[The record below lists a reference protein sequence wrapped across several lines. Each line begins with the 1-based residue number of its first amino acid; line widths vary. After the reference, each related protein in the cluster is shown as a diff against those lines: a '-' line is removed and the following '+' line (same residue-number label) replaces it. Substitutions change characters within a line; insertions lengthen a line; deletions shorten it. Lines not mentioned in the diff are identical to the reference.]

1 MKTYLNHFI
10 CVAILGI
17 VSVVYFYPII
27 SGKSIQQSD
36 ISQFLGMSKQIVDH
50 REEFNEEPFWLDNAF
65 LGMPSFQVSAKYPF
79 DILYYIDQGIRFL
92 PRPADYLFLYLISFY
107 FLIISLRINYKY
119 ALFGALAFGFSTYL
133 IIILGVGHNTKA
145 LALGYLPLVLS
156 GFLITLRGDYLK
168 GFIISSLFLGLQV
181 HANHYQM
188 TYYTLI
194 MLFIVVVIH
203 YWDFFKKKELRR
215 IYQSLIVFLS
225 VGLISLMM
233 NAPSLLATKE
243 YSEFSTR
250 SKSEISINP
259 DGSLKESLAGLDK
272 DYITEYSY
280 GILESFNLI
289 FPRFMGGGSS
299 ETIRESSKLM
309 EFIRSLEPNQA
320 QQVYQFSKMYWG
332 NQPIVAAPAYLG
344 ISIFFIFLISLLLVN
359 DLNRRWIIM
368 SVIISL
374 ILSWGKNFSVLTDFM
389 IDSFPLYDKFRAV
402 SSIQVIIEFCIPFL
416 AVLGLK
422 NFFSNDFDEKKKLN
436 SLKYVSVFLISLIL
450 IFYVFGGY
458 ILDFKSDFEIFSQYP
473 EILNLIIEER
483 KYLFEY
489 DLIRSLIIVIS
500 VAIILFLFLKKL
512 IKANVSLALLTIV
525 LIFDLWD
532 VNKSYVNADQFVN
545 STNVI
550 SPFTK
555 AIYDEAI
562 LRDKSDF
569 RVYEPQRGFSNART
583 SYFHKSIA
591 GYHAAKPKRI
601 QNLYDFYISNNNM
614 KILSMLNVKYLI
626 QISEDNPLG
635 VTRNPNN
642 LGNAW
647 FIEETKIVDSA
658 DEELLNLN
666 QVELKSICITQD
678 QSLKG
683 LNYKLDNRNS
693 IELVKRK
700 ANELV
705 YKSST
710 TSTQF
715 AVFSEAFYKKGW
727 QAYIDNKPVS
737 HYKVNYLLRGLII
750 PEGDHEIVFK
760 FYPEIVKSG
769 VYISIVS
776 YLILFM
782 IFIKLIL
789 DKKNVQKTTK

>member
-203 YWDFFKKKELRR
+203 YWDFFKKNELRR

-250 SKSEISINP
+250 SKNDISINP
-259 DGSLKESLAGLDK
+259 DGSLKESMNGLDK

-359 DLNRRWIIM
+359 DLNRKWIVI

-710 TSTQF
+710 TSSQF

>member
-17 VSVVYFYPII
+17 VSVVYFYPIL

-194 MLFIVVVIH
+194 MLLIVVVIH
-203 YWDFFKKKELRR
+203 YWDFFKKNELRR

-250 SKSEISINP
+250 SKNEISINP
-259 DGSLKESLAGLDK
+259 DGSLKESMNGLDK

-359 DLNRRWIIM
+359 DLNRKWIVI